1 MLSLCKKILKNK
13 LIFLNFV
20 DKAPMLE
27 CESWFA
33 RERTMQMLLMTM
45 LLIFVV
51 SCGVDDF
58 SARSPSAQGSFGGEV
73 RPPADYYRALL
84 VARFHQR
91 HDNSADTHN
100 KVFLNFGGGEIVRG
114 FGKNE
119 SFLPCN
125 KSAVISP
132 AQLNIKT
139 QESIYDE
146 LADFFN
152 AEDAHLDLVLD
163 EPLSGDYSTVHI
175 GGWPHALGCREQALL
190 GSAPSDRGNV
200 NPADVGF
207 VFNTD
212 EELMPAAIAHVIGR
226 MLGLPVQNQA
236 DDTIMARH
244 IDTHTP
250 LVLNEQARQTL
261 HNQRRAAAR
270 VANDDLP
277 GQVFVH
283 AIGSVLDDI
292 DPDEEVDIR
301 PIQAELRLIVP
312 DEIKLPGLE
321 RALTAIYMLGLE
333 SGDFKKNGNW
343 NKVRDA
349 LTSVFKKAIAKS
361 IKNPRDVSG
370 NVSSSVA
377 DVLGNAWGKNKTN
390 NTEEQRIT
398 ELPDISALLE
408 LDALTDSAQL
418 FPLLDAQRQMIDHN
432 FNKMESSSLQSLL
445 KVGYFQRIYE
455 LH

>member
-1 MLSLCKKILKNK
+1 MH
-13 LIFLNFV
+13 
-20 DKAPMLE
+20 
-27 CESWFA
+27 
-33 RERTMQMLLMTM
+33 MLLMTM
-45 LLIFVV
+45 LLIFVL

-58 SARSPSAQGSFGGEV
+58 YARSPSAQGSFGGEV

-84 VARFHQR
+84 VARFHQQ
-91 HDNSADTHN
+91 HDNSTDVNYN
-100 KVFLNFGGGEIVRG
+100 KVFLNFGGGEVFRG

-125 KSAVISP
+125 ESVVISP

-152 AEDAHLDLVLD
+152 TESAHLDLVLD
-163 EPLSGDYSTVHI
+163 EPLSGDYSTVYI
-175 GGWPHALGCREQALL
+175 GGWPHALGCREQAVL

-207 VFNTD
+207 VFNTE
-212 EELMPAAIAHVIGR
+212 EELMARAIAHVIGR

-250 LVLNEQARQTL
+250 LAFNEQARQIL
-261 HNQRRAAAR
+261 RNQHYAAAR
-270 VANDDLP
+270 VATDDLP

-292 DPDEEVDIR
+292 DPDEELDIR
-301 PIQAELRLIVP
+301 PLQAELRLIVP
-312 DEIKLPGLE
+312 DEIKLPGLG
-321 RALTAIYMLGLE
+321 RALTAIHMLGLE
-333 SGDFKKNGNW
+333 GGDFKKNGNW
-343 NKVRDA
+343 NKVKDA
-349 LTSVFKKAIAKS
+349 LTSVFKKTIAKS

-370 NVSSSVA
+370 NVSSSIA
-377 DVLGNAWGKNKTN
+377 DVLGDAWGESKTE
-390 NTEEQRIT
+390 NTAELRLT
-398 ELPDISALLE
+398 ELPDLSALLE

-432 FNKMESSSLQSLL
+432 FNNAERASLQSLL
-445 KVGYFQRIYE
+445 KVGYFQRLHE

>member
-1 MLSLCKKILKNK
+1 
-13 LIFLNFV
+13 
-20 DKAPMLE
+20 
-27 CESWFA
+27 
-33 RERTMQMLLMTM
+33 MQMLLMTM
-45 LLIFVV
+45 LLLFVV

-58 SARSPSAQGSFGGEV
+58 SARLPSAQGSFGGEV

-84 VARFHQR
+84 VARFHQQ
-91 HDNSADTHN
+91 HDNSADVTYN
-100 KVFLNFGGGEIVRG
+100 KFFLNFGGGEVSKG

-132 AQLNIKT
+132 ARLSVKA

-152 AEDAHLDLVLD
+152 AEDARLDLVLD

-175 GGWPHALGCREQALL
+175 GGWPHALGCREQAVL

-200 NPADVGF
+200 NPTDVGF
-207 VFNTD
+207 VFNTE
-212 EELMPAAIAHVIGR
+212 EELMPPAIAHVIGR
-226 MLGLPVQNQA
+226 MLGLPLQNQA

-250 LVLNEQARQTL
+250 LVLNDQARQTL
-261 HNQRRAAAR
+261 RNQRSAAAR
-270 VANDDLP
+270 VATDDLP
-277 GQVFVH
+277 GQVFMH

-292 DPDEEVDIR
+292 DPDEELNIR
-301 PIQAELRLIVP
+301 PIQAELRYIVP
-312 DEIKLPGLE
+312 EDIKLPGLG

-333 SGDFKKNGNW
+333 GGDFKKNGNW
-343 NKVRDA
+343 KKIKDA

-361 IKNPRDVSG
+361 IKNPRDVSS
-370 NVSSSVA
+370 NVSSSIA
-377 DVLGNAWGKNKTN
+377 DVLGNAWGRNKTDN
-390 NTEEQRIT
+390 IQEQRLT

-408 LDALTDSAQL
+408 LDNLTDSAQL
-418 FPLLDAQRQMIDHN
+418 FPLLDAQRQVIDHN
-432 FNKMESSSLQSLL
+432 FNNMERESLQSLL
-445 KVGYFQRIYE
+445 KVGYFQRLNE